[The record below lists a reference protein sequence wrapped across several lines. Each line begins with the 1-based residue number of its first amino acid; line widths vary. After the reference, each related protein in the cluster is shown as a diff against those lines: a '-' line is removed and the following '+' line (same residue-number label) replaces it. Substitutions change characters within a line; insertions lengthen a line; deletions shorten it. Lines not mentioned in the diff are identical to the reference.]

1 MSLIVLLVLIA
12 IKQLQK
18 YELFPTCTKKISACE
33 LFCVFL
39 HRENNTI

>member
-18 YELFPTCTKKISACE
+18 YELFPTWAKKISVCE
-33 LFCVFL
+33 LLFVFFAP
-39 HRENNTI
+39 